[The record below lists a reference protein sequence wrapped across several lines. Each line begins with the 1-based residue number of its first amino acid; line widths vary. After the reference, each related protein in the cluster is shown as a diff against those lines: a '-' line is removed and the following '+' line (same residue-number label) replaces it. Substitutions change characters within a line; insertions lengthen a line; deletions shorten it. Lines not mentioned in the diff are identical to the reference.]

1 MTLPSSGAISL
12 NDVNVELGNSGTAQI
27 SMNDAAVR
35 GLFGVASGAI
45 SMSDGY
51 GKSNVFAFTIS
62 STQVNANLR
71 SLAVAAGW
79 DQSTAVEATIGSGV
93 NINGSVAANSTA
105 ALTIDGSWP
114 GGVTLINNGTIT
126 GRGGNGGAGAYDGLP
141 YPSSFVGQ
149 AGGRAISAS
158 VAVTIDNQG
167 TIAGGGG
174 GGGGGGKAAYS
185 GECEMGETSCSGF
198 AGGGGGGGG
207 RTNSSYTS
215 SGGAAGLNTN
225 LFTVVA
231 PSAGNGGTSSAAGTG
246 GDGGDVSGP
255 CINCNSNNTRSTRR
269 GGTGG
274 DLGAAGSNGSQFNL
288 GDGLGPSGGAAGEAV
303 NGNSYITWTNTGT
316 RLGTIV

>member
-62 STQVNANLR
+62 STQVDANLR
-71 SLAVAAGW
+71 TLAVAAGW
-79 DQSTAVEATIGSGV
+79 DETTAVEATIGSGV

-114 GGVTLINNGTIT
+114 GGVTLINNGSIT
-126 GRGGNGGAGAYDGLP
+126 GRGGNGNNGSVGP
-141 YPSSFVGQ
+141 YVAAQ
-149 AGGRAISAS
+149 AGGRALSAS

-174 GGGGGGKAAYS
+174 GGGNSSSSNYCR
-185 GECEMGETSCSGF
+185 ECDMGESSGC
-198 AGGGGGGGG
+198 AYVGGNGGGGG
-207 RTNSSYTS
+207 RSNTSYT
-215 SGGAAGLNTN
+215 AAGGTASTYNGVT
-225 LFTVVA
+225 
-231 PSAGNGGTSSAAGTG
+231 GNNGTAGTSSAAGAGGAQKCSSSCGSCYCSVCNQPAGNG
-246 GDGGDVSGP
+246 GDW
-255 CINCNSNNTRSTRR
+255 
-269 GGTGG
+269 
-274 DLGAAGSNGSQFNL
+274 GAAGSYGQNANWY
-288 GDGLGPSGGAAGEAV
+288 GGAAGEAV
-303 NGNSYITWTNTGT
+303 NGNSNITWTNTGT

>member
-12 NDVNVELGNSGTAQI
+12 NDVNVELGNSATAQI

-35 GLFGVASGAI
+35 GLFAVASGAI
-45 SMSDGY
+45 QMSDGY

-114 GGVTLINNGTIT
+114 GGVTLINNGSIT
-126 GRGGNGGAGAYDGLP
+126 GRGGNGNNGNVGP
-141 YPSSFVGQ
+141 YVAAQ
-149 AGGRAISAS
+149 AGGRALSVS

-174 GGGGGGKAAYS
+174 GGGNSSTANY
-185 GECEMGETSCSGF
+185 CRDCQMGEDSGC
-198 AGGGGGGGG
+198 ATVGGNGGGGG
-207 RTNSSYTS
+207 RSNTSYNSTGGTGGTS
-215 SGGAAGLNTN
+215 SGVTGNSGAAGTSAAAGAGGAQKCSSSCGSCTCSVCNQPGGAGGDWGAAGSYGQNANWYGGAAG
-225 LFTVVA
+225 
-231 PSAGNGGTSSAAGTG
+231 
-246 GDGGDVSGP
+246 
-255 CINCNSNNTRSTRR
+255 
-269 GGTGG
+269 
-274 DLGAAGSNGSQFNL
+274 Q
-288 GDGLGPSGGAAGEAV
+288 AV
-303 NGNSYITWTNTGT
+303 NGNSNITWTNTGT

>member
-45 SMSDGY
+45 SMSNGY
-51 GKSNVFAFTIS
+51 GKSNTFAFTIS
-62 STQVNANLR
+62 STQVDANLR

-114 GGVTLINNGTIT
+114 GGVTLINNGSIT
-126 GRGGNGGAGAYDGLP
+126 GRGGTGGAASMS
-141 YPSSFVGQ
+141 YPSNPGG
-149 AGGRAISAS
+149 AGGRALLVS
-158 VAVTIDNQG
+158 VAATIDNQG

-174 GGGGGGKAAYS
+174 GGSAGARLAAS
-185 GECEMGETSCSGF
+185 RSCDMGESDSSCN
-198 AGGGGGGGG
+198 APGGGGGGGQSN
-207 RTNSSYTS
+207 TSYNGL
-215 SGGAAGLNTN
+215 GGAGGTTSGQSCWN
-225 LFTVVA
+225 LVNA
-231 PSAGNGGTSSAAGTG
+231 SAGTDGTSSAAGTG
-246 GDGGDVSGP
+246 GAGGA
-255 CINCNSNNTRSTRR
+255 CNTCACPTT
-269 GGTGG
+269 GTAGTGG
-274 DLGAAGSNGSQFNL
+274 AGGSLGAAGVTAQGA
-288 GDGLGPSGGAAGEAV
+288 GGAAGEAV
-303 NGNSYITWTNTGT
+303 NGNSNITWTNTGT